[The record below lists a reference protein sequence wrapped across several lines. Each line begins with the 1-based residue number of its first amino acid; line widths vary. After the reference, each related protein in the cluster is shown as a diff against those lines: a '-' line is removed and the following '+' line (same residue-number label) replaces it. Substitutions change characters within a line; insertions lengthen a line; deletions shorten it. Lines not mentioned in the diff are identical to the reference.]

1 MQPQTAMARLAHYAG
16 EVAGVRA
23 SYPATATVVTPH
35 LIVWWD
41 ETVQTYASG
50 VQYWLLTAR
59 ADLLMSLKGN
69 PESEIVTADAL
80 IAPIADAFD
89 PNNANHAA
97 YSLTTA
103 DGLDRVDFCEFR
115 RHVGGQPVEYAGHVY
130 YGAQMYFEIKLR
142 RFAGSD

>member
-89 PNNANHAA
+89 PNNANHA
-97 YSLTTA
+97 
-103 DGLDRVDFCEFR
+103 EFR